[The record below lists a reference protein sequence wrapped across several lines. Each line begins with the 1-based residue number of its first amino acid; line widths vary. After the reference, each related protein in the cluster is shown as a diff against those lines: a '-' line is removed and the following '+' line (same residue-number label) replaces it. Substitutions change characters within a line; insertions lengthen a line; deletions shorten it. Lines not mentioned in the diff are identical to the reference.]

1 MTTASAPLGQ
11 SPAAVN
17 VTARTV
23 ILGGMAALGL
33 GAYVS
38 LRPEQPW
45 ILVLTTILAAL
56 GTDGLVRVHRQW
68 RDLRPIDSVVYTF
81 LPALFV
87 LGSGLFIDHV
97 LEGYARQPAAI
108 AAGLAT
114 SLIAFGEYQTVDFE
128 GRLFGRFRVFM
139 ALVTYITAFA
149 FFTVIYSRD
158 FDLVFA
164 GLFIAGVSALLAME
178 LFRESRLLGLSSLL
192 VSFAIG
198 LTLGE
203 FRLALYF
210 YPLDGLL
217 AGALLLIAF
226 YLATGIVAHVLD
238 RDLDA
243 GTAAEY
249 VVVSAGASVAVI
261 VARVIA
267 G

>member
-1 MTTASAPLGQ
+1 MTTVTAPFGRPSA
-11 SPAAVN
+11 AN
-17 VTARTV
+17 ITARTV

-45 ILVLTTILAAL
+45 ILVLTTVMAAL
-56 GTDGLVRVHRQW
+56 GTDGLVKTHPQW
-68 RDLRPIDSVVYTF
+68 LDLRPLDSAVYTF

-87 LGSGLFIDHV
+87 LGSGLFIDHAI
-97 LEGYARQPAAI
+97 EGYARQPTAV
-108 AAGLAT
+108 AAGIAVGLV
-114 SLIAFGEYQTVDFE
+114 AFGEFQTVDFD
-128 GRLFGRFRVFM
+128 GRLFGPFRLFM
-139 ALVTYITAFA
+139 AVVTYVTAFA

-158 FDLVFA
+158 FDLAFA
-164 GLFIAGVSALLAME
+164 GLFIASVSALLAME

-192 VSFAIG
+192 VSLAIG
-198 LTLGE
+198 VTLGE

-217 AGALLLIAF
+217 AGALLLIGF
-226 YLATGIVAHVLD
+226 YLATGIVHHILD
-238 RDLDA
+238 RDLDV

-249 VVVSAGASVAVI
+249 LVVTLVASAAVV
-261 VARVIA
+261 VARVVA